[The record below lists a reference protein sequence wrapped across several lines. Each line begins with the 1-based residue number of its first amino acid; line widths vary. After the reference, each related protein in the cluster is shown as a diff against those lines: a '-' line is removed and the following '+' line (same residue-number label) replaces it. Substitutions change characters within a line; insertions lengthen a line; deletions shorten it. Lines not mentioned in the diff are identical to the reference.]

1 MADPN
6 VKNVSAAQVNK
17 SLAANYSY
25 IKKSSEKTI
34 NNSFGNLM
42 QNSLNK
48 MTDLSNKQNTS
59 EKVTVRRSQVEYI
72 VRGAKHT
79 GDGKA
84 VDESTM
90 TGSLKALTGE
100 VKAVVCAV
108 LDMTDEE
115 LERYLAENGM
125 CVMDLLLQNNLAD
138 FVADVAADG
147 DSLKLITDSNLS
159 EKFSE
164 LGDELKKLVATAAQ
178 DMDISVEEL
187 NKYIQSTDFTDVSNV
202 EPADE
207 VVDIQST
214 DFTDVSN
221 VEPADEVVDIQS
233 TDFTDVSNAESA
245 DEVVG
250 TIDKTADTDELLSR
264 RQNNPELENNGSAV
278 EEPELGLEDKITVA
292 SGEDDASQSG
302 TFQKSDESLSG
313 QFLNTLIENVDNAVQ
328 AKEDFK
334 GYSVNSEN
342 IVRQLVDAIKVNV
355 NSSFSE
361 MELQLQP
368 ENLGKLNLVIASRD
382 GIITAQFMAE
392 NDVVKSAIENQIVML
407 KDNFEQQGLKVE
419 AVEVMVQTH
428 GFEMG
433 KNLEGRGDNSQDDD
447 DRHRTSRILTLEE
460 INAIIGDDEAADE
473 DVLAAEMLRASGGNV
488 DYLI

>member
-1 MADPN
+1 
-6 VKNVSAAQVNK
+6 
-17 SLAANYSY
+17 
-25 IKKSSEKTI
+25 
-34 NNSFGNLM
+34 M

-48 MTDLSNKQNTS
+48 MTDSSDKQNTP

-100 VKAVVCAV
+100 VKAIVCAV

-159 EKFSE
+159 ETFSE

-178 DMDISVEEL
+178 EMDISVEEL
-187 NKYIQSTDFTDVSNV
+187 NKYIQSTDFTDVSNE
-202 EPADE
+202 EP
-207 VVDIQST
+207 V
-214 DFTDVSN
+214 
-221 VEPADEVVDIQS
+221 
-233 TDFTDVSNAESA
+233 

-250 TIDKTADTDELLSR
+250 TIDKTADTADTDELLSR
-264 RQNNPELENNGSAV
+264 RQNNPELDKDNNGSAV

-292 SGEDDASQSG
+292 PGEDDASQSG

>member
-48 MTDLSNKQNTS
+48 MTDSSDKQNTP

-138 FVADVAADG
+138 FVTDVAADG

-159 EKFSE
+159 ETFSE

-178 DMDISVEEL
+178 EMDISVEEL
-187 NKYIQSTDFTDVSNV
+187 NKYIQSTDFTDVSNE
-202 EPADE
+202 EP
-207 VVDIQST
+207 
-214 DFTDVSN
+214 
-221 VEPADEVVDIQS
+221 
-233 TDFTDVSNAESA
+233 A

-250 TIDKTADTDELLSR
+250 TIDKTADTADTDGLLSR
-264 RQNNPELENNGSAV
+264 RQNNPELDKDNNGSAV

-292 SGEDDASQSG
+292 PGEDDASRSG

-342 IVRQLVDAIKVNV
+342 IVRQLVDAIKINV

>member
-6 VKNVSAAQVNK
+6 VKNVADAQVNK
-17 SLAANYSY
+17 SIAANYSY
-25 IKKSSEKTI
+25 IKKNSEKTI

-48 MTDLSNKQNTS
+48 MTDSSDKQNTP

-138 FVADVAADG
+138 FVTDVAADG

-159 EKFSE
+159 ETFSE

-178 DMDISVEEL
+178 EMDISVEEL
-187 NKYIQSTDFTDVSNV
+187 NKYIQSTDFTDVSNE
-202 EPADE
+202 EP
-207 VVDIQST
+207 V
-214 DFTDVSN
+214 
-221 VEPADEVVDIQS
+221 
-233 TDFTDVSNAESA
+233 

-250 TIDKTADTDELLSR
+250 TIDKTADTADTDELLSR
-264 RQNNPELENNGSAV
+264 RQNNPELDKDNNGSAV

-292 SGEDDASQSG
+292 PGEDDASQSG

>member
-48 MTDLSNKQNTS
+48 MTDSSDKQNTP

-138 FVADVAADG
+138 FVTDVAADG

-159 EKFSE
+159 ETFSE

-178 DMDISVEEL
+178 EMDISVEEL
-187 NKYIQSTDFTDVSNV
+187 NKYIQSTDFTDVSNE
-202 EPADE
+202 EP
-207 VVDIQST
+207 
-214 DFTDVSN
+214 
-221 VEPADEVVDIQS
+221 
-233 TDFTDVSNAESA
+233 A

-250 TIDKTADTDELLSR
+250 TIDKTADTADTDGLLSR
-264 RQNNPELENNGSAV
+264 RQNNPELDKDNNGSAV

-292 SGEDDASQSG
+292 PGEDDASQSG

-342 IVRQLVDAIKVNV
+342 IVRQLVDAIKINV

-433 KNLEGRGDNSQDDD
+433 KNLEGRGDNSQDGD

>member
-25 IKKSSEKTI
+25 IRKSSEKTI

-48 MTDLSNKQNTS
+48 MTDSSDKQNTP

-100 VKAVVCAV
+100 VKAIVCAV

-159 EKFSE
+159 ETFSE

-178 DMDISVEEL
+178 EMDISVEEL
-187 NKYIQSTDFTDVSNV
+187 NKYIQSTDFTDVSNE
-202 EPADE
+202 EP
-207 VVDIQST
+207 V
-214 DFTDVSN
+214 
-221 VEPADEVVDIQS
+221 
-233 TDFTDVSNAESA
+233 

-250 TIDKTADTDELLSR
+250 TIDKTADTADTDELLSR
-264 RQNNPELENNGSAV
+264 RQNNPELDKDNNGSAV

-292 SGEDDASQSG
+292 PGEDDASQSG

>member
-6 VKNVSAAQVNK
+6 VKNVAAAQVNK

-34 NNSFGNLM
+34 DNSFGNLM
-42 QNSLNK
+42 QNSLDK
-48 MTDLSNKQNTS
+48 MTDSSNKQNTP

-90 TGSLKALTGE
+90 IGSLKALTGE

-147 DSLKLITDSNLS
+147 DSLKLLTDSKLS
-159 EKFSE
+159 ETFSE
-164 LGDELKKLVATAAQ
+164 LGDALKNLVVTAAQ

-187 NKYIQSTDFTDVSNV
+187 NKYIQSTDFTDVSNA
-202 EPADE
+202 EP
-207 VVDIQST
+207 
-214 DFTDVSN
+214 
-221 VEPADEVVDIQS
+221 
-233 TDFTDVSNAESA
+233 A

-264 RQNNPELENNGSAV
+264 RQNNPELENNGSTA
-278 EEPELGLEDKITVA
+278 EEPEPELMLEDKITVA
-292 SGEDDASQSG
+292 PGEDDEPQSG

-368 ENLGKLNLVIASRD
+368 ENLGKLNLVITSRD

-433 KNLEGRGDNSQDDD
+433 KNLEGRGDNPQDDD

>member
-1 MADPN
+1 
-6 VKNVSAAQVNK
+6 
-17 SLAANYSY
+17 
-25 IKKSSEKTI
+25 
-34 NNSFGNLM
+34 
-42 QNSLNK
+42 
-48 MTDLSNKQNTS
+48 
-59 EKVTVRRSQVEYI
+59 
-72 VRGAKHT
+72 
-79 GDGKA
+79 
-84 VDESTM
+84 M

-159 EKFSE
+159 ETFSE

-187 NKYIQSTDFTDVSNV
+187 NKYIQSTDFTDVSN
-202 EPADE
+202 A
-207 VVDIQST
+207 
-214 DFTDVSN
+214 
-221 VEPADEVVDIQS
+221 EPADEVVDIQS

-292 SGEDDASQSG
+292 SSEDDASQSG

-368 ENLGKLNLVIASRD
+368 ENLGKLNLVIASRG
-382 GIITAQFMAE
+382 GIITAQFI
-392 NDVVKSAIENQIVML
+392 DRKSTRL
-407 KDNFEQQGLKVE
+407 
-419 AVEVMVQTH
+419 
-428 GFEMG
+428 
-433 KNLEGRGDNSQDDD
+433 NSS
-447 DRHRTSRILTLEE
+447 HIL
-460 INAIIGDDEAADE
+460 
-473 DVLAAEMLRASGGNV
+473 
-488 DYLI
+488 

>member
-48 MTDLSNKQNTS
+48 MTDSSDKQNTP

-138 FVADVAADG
+138 FVTDVAADG

-159 EKFSE
+159 ETFSE

-178 DMDISVEEL
+178 EMDISVEEL
-187 NKYIQSTDFTDVSNV
+187 NKYIQSTDFTDVSNE
-202 EPADE
+202 EP
-207 VVDIQST
+207 
-214 DFTDVSN
+214 
-221 VEPADEVVDIQS
+221 
-233 TDFTDVSNAESA
+233 A

-250 TIDKTADTDELLSR
+250 TIDKTADTADTADTDELLSR
-264 RQNNPELENNGSAV
+264 RQNNPELDKDNNGSAV

-292 SGEDDASQSG
+292 PGEDDASQSG

-342 IVRQLVDAIKVNV
+342 IVRQLVDAIKINV

>member
-25 IKKSSEKTI
+25 IRKSSEKTI

-159 EKFSE
+159 ETFSE

-178 DMDISVEEL
+178 EMDISVEEL
-187 NKYIQSTDFTDVSNV
+187 NKYIQSTDFTDVSNE
-202 EPADE
+202 EP
-207 VVDIQST
+207 V
-214 DFTDVSN
+214 
-221 VEPADEVVDIQS
+221 
-233 TDFTDVSNAESA
+233 

-250 TIDKTADTDELLSR
+250 TIDKTADTADTDELLSR
-264 RQNNPELENNGSAV
+264 RQNNPELDKDNNGSAV

-342 IVRQLVDAIKVNV
+342 IVRQLVDAIKINV

>member
-187 NKYIQSTDFTDVSNV
+187 NKY
-202 EPADE
+202 
-207 VVDIQST
+207 IQST

-433 KNLEGRGDNSQDDD
+433 MNLEGRGDNSQDDD
-447 DRHRTSRILTLEE
+447 DRHRTLRILTLEE

>member
-1 MADPN
+1 MANPN
-6 VKNVSAAQVNK
+6 VKNVAAAQVNK
-17 SLAANYSY
+17 SIAANYSY

-48 MTDLSNKQNTS
+48 MADSSGKLDTSN
-59 EKVTVRRSQVEYI
+59 KVTVRRSQVEYI

-84 VDESTM
+84 VDESVM

-100 VKAVVCAV
+100 VKAVVCAI

-115 LERYLAENGM
+115 LEKYLAENGM
-125 CVMDLLLQNNLAD
+125 CVTDLLVQNNLAD
-138 FVADVAADG
+138 FVADVVADG
-147 DSLKLITDSNLS
+147 DSLKLLTDSNLS
-159 EKFSE
+159 ETFSE
-164 LGDELKKLVATAAQ
+164 LSDELKNLVATVAQ
-178 DMDISVEEL
+178 DTGISVEEL
-187 NKYIQSTDFTDVSNV
+187 NKYIQSTDFTDMSR
-202 EPADE
+202 
-207 VVDIQST
+207 
-214 DFTDVSN
+214 
-221 VEPADEVVDIQS
+221 
-233 TDFTDVSNAESA
+233 AELT

-250 TIDKTADTDELLSR
+250 TADRAVDTDEFLR
-264 RQNNPELENNGSAV
+264 HQQNNLELENNGSAA
-278 EEPELGLEDKITVA
+278 EESELKLEDKITVA
-292 SGEDDASQSG
+292 LSEDDEPQSG

-368 ENLGKLNLVIASRD
+368 ENLGKLNLVISSRD

-407 KDNFEQQGLKVE
+407 KDNFEQQGLKVD
-419 AVEVMVQTH
+419 AVEVTVQTH

-433 KNLEGRGDNSQDDD
+433 KNLEGREDNPQDDD
-447 DRHRTSRILTLEE
+447 DRHRTSRMLTLEE

>member
-25 IKKSSEKTI
+25 IKKSSEKTV

-48 MTDLSNKQNTS
+48 MTDSSDKQNTP

-100 VKAVVCAV
+100 VKAIVCAV

-159 EKFSE
+159 ETFSE

-178 DMDISVEEL
+178 EMDISVEEL
-187 NKYIQSTDFTDVSNV
+187 NKYIQSTDFTDVSNE
-202 EPADE
+202 EP
-207 VVDIQST
+207 
-214 DFTDVSN
+214 
-221 VEPADEVVDIQS
+221 
-233 TDFTDVSNAESA
+233 A

-250 TIDKTADTDELLSR
+250 TIDKTADTADTDELLSR
-264 RQNNPELENNGSAV
+264 RQNNPELDKDNNGSAV

-292 SGEDDASQSG
+292 PGEDDASQSG

>member
-6 VKNVSAAQVNK
+6 VKNVAAAQVNK

-48 MTDLSNKQNTS
+48 MTDSSNKQNTS

-100 VKAVVCAV
+100 VKAVVCAI

-159 EKFSE
+159 ETFSE

-187 NKYIQSTDFTDVSNV
+187 NKYIQSTDFTDVSNE
-202 EPADE
+202 EP
-207 VVDIQST
+207 V
-214 DFTDVSN
+214 
-221 VEPADEVVDIQS
+221 
-233 TDFTDVSNAESA
+233 

-250 TIDKTADTDELLSR
+250 TIDKTADTADTDELLSR
-264 RQNNPELENNGSAV
+264 RQNNPELDKDNNGSAV

-292 SGEDDASQSG
+292 PGEDDASQSG

-368 ENLGKLNLVIASRD
+368 ENLGKLNLVIASRG

>member
-48 MTDLSNKQNTS
+48 MTDSSDKQNTP
-59 EKVTVRRSQVEYI
+59 ENVTVRRSQVEYI

-100 VKAVVCAV
+100 VKAIVCAV

-159 EKFSE
+159 ETFSE

-178 DMDISVEEL
+178 EMDISVEEL
-187 NKYIQSTDFTDVSNV
+187 NKYIQSTDFTDVSNE
-202 EPADE
+202 EP
-207 VVDIQST
+207 V
-214 DFTDVSN
+214 
-221 VEPADEVVDIQS
+221 
-233 TDFTDVSNAESA
+233 

-250 TIDKTADTDELLSR
+250 TIDKTADTADTDELLSR
-264 RQNNPELENNGSAV
+264 RQNNPELDKDNNGSAV

-292 SGEDDASQSG
+292 PGEDDASQSG

>member
-6 VKNVSAAQVNK
+6 VKNVAAAQVNK
-17 SLAANYSY
+17 SLVANYSY

-48 MTDLSNKQNTS
+48 MTDSSNKQNTS

-159 EKFSE
+159 ETFSE

-187 NKYIQSTDFTDVSNV
+187 NKY
-202 EPADE
+202 
-207 VVDIQST
+207 
-214 DFTDVSN
+214 
-221 VEPADEVVDIQS
+221 IQS

-342 IVRQLVDAIKVNV
+342 IVRQLVDAIKINV

>member
-25 IKKSSEKTI
+25 IRKSSEKTI

-187 NKYIQSTDFTDVSNV
+187 NKYIQSTDFTDVSNE
-202 EPADE
+202 EP
-207 VVDIQST
+207 
-214 DFTDVSN
+214 
-221 VEPADEVVDIQS
+221 
-233 TDFTDVSNAESA
+233 A

-250 TIDKTADTDELLSR
+250 TIDKTADTADTDGLLSR
-264 RQNNPELENNGSAV
+264 RQNNPELDKDNNGSAV

-292 SGEDDASQSG
+292 PGEDDASQSG

-342 IVRQLVDAIKVNV
+342 IVRQLVDAIKINV

>member
-25 IKKSSEKTI
+25 IRKSSEKTI

-159 EKFSE
+159 ETFSE

-187 NKYIQSTDFTDVSNV
+187 NKY
-202 EPADE
+202 
-207 VVDIQST
+207 
-214 DFTDVSN
+214 
-221 VEPADEVVDIQS
+221 IQS

-292 SGEDDASQSG
+292 SSEDDASQSG

-368 ENLGKLNLVIASRD
+368 ENLGKLNLVIASRG

>member
-6 VKNVSAAQVNK
+6 VKNVAAAQVNK

-34 NNSFGNLM
+34 DNSFGNLM
-42 QNSLNK
+42 QNSLDK
-48 MTDLSNKQNTS
+48 MTDSSNKQNTP

-147 DSLKLITDSNLS
+147 DSLKLLTDSKLS
-159 EKFSE
+159 ETFSE
-164 LGDELKKLVATAAQ
+164 LGDALKNLVVTAAQ

-187 NKYIQSTDFTDVSNV
+187 NKYIQSTDFTDVSNA
-202 EPADE
+202 EP
-207 VVDIQST
+207 
-214 DFTDVSN
+214 
-221 VEPADEVVDIQS
+221 
-233 TDFTDVSNAESA
+233 A

-250 TIDKTADTDELLSR
+250 TIDKTADMDELLSR
-264 RQNNPELENNGSAV
+264 RQNNPELENNGSVA
-278 EEPELGLEDKITVA
+278 EKPELMLEDKITVA
-292 SGEDDASQSG
+292 PGPGEDDESHSG

-313 QFLNTLIENVDNAVQ
+313 HFLNTLIENVDNVVQ

-334 GYSVNSEN
+334 GYTVNSEN

-368 ENLGKLNLVIASRD
+368 ENLGKLNLVITSRD

-433 KNLEGRGDNSQDDD
+433 KNLEGRGDNPQDDD

>member
-1 MADPN
+1 M
-6 VKNVSAAQVNK
+6 
-17 SLAANYSY
+17 
-25 IKKSSEKTI
+25 
-34 NNSFGNLM
+34 
-42 QNSLNK
+42 
-48 MTDLSNKQNTS
+48 
-59 EKVTVRRSQVEYI
+59 
-72 VRGAKHT
+72 
-79 GDGKA
+79 
-84 VDESTM
+84 
-90 TGSLKALTGE
+90 
-100 VKAVVCAV
+100 
-108 LDMTDEE
+108 
-115 LERYLAENGM
+115 
-125 CVMDLLLQNNLAD
+125 
-138 FVADVAADG
+138 
-147 DSLKLITDSNLS
+147 
-159 EKFSE
+159 
-164 LGDELKKLVATAAQ
+164 
-178 DMDISVEEL
+178 
-187 NKYIQSTDFTDVSNV
+187 
-202 EPADE
+202 
-207 VVDIQST
+207 
-214 DFTDVSN
+214 
-221 VEPADEVVDIQS
+221 
-233 TDFTDVSNAESA
+233 
-245 DEVVG
+245 VG

-292 SGEDDASQSG
+292 SSEDDASQSG

-368 ENLGKLNLVIASRD
+368 ENLGKLNLVIASRG

>member
-6 VKNVSAAQVNK
+6 VKNVAAAQVNK

-48 MTDLSNKQNTS
+48 MTDSSNKQNTPD
-59 EKVTVRRSQVEYI
+59 KVTVRRSQVEYI

-147 DSLKLITDSNLS
+147 DSLKLLTDSKLS
-159 EKFSE
+159 ETFSE
-164 LGDELKKLVATAAQ
+164 LGDELKNLVVTAAQ

-187 NKYIQSTDFTDVSNV
+187 NKYIQSTDFTDVSNA
-202 EPADE
+202 EP
-207 VVDIQST
+207 
-214 DFTDVSN
+214 
-221 VEPADEVVDIQS
+221 
-233 TDFTDVSNAESA
+233 A

-250 TIDKTADTDELLSR
+250 TIDKTADTDELLNR
-264 RQNNPELENNGSAV
+264 RQNNPELENNGSAP
-278 EEPELGLEDKITVA
+278 EEPELMLEDKITVA
-292 SGEDDASQSG
+292 PGEDDESQSG

-334 GYSVNSEN
+334 GYTVNSEN

-368 ENLGKLNLVIASRD
+368 ENLGKLNLVITSRD

-433 KNLEGRGDNSQDDD
+433 KNLEGRGDNPQDDD

>member
-6 VKNVSAAQVNK
+6 VKNIAAAQVNK
-17 SLAANYSY
+17 SIAANYSY

-42 QNSLNK
+42 QNSLDK
-48 MTDLSNKQNTS
+48 MADSSNTQNMP

-147 DSLKLITDSNLS
+147 DSLKLLTDSNLS
-159 EKFSE
+159 ETFSE
-164 LGDELKKLVATAAQ
+164 LGDELKNLVVTAAQ

-187 NKYIQSTDFTDVSNV
+187 NKYIQSTDFTDVSNA
-202 EPADE
+202 EP
-207 VVDIQST
+207 
-214 DFTDVSN
+214 
-221 VEPADEVVDIQS
+221 
-233 TDFTDVSNAESA
+233 A

-264 RQNNPELENNGSAV
+264 RQNNPELENNGSTA
-278 EEPELGLEDKITVA
+278 EEPEPELMLEDKITVA
-292 SGEDDASQSG
+292 PGEDDEPQSG

-313 QFLNTLIENVDNAVQ
+313 QFFNTLIENVENAVQ

-368 ENLGKLNLVIASRD
+368 ENLGKLNLVITSRD

-433 KNLEGRGDNSQDDD
+433 KNLEGRGDNPQDDD

>member
-48 MTDLSNKQNTS
+48 MTDSSDKQNTP

-100 VKAVVCAV
+100 VKAIVCAV

-159 EKFSE
+159 ETFSE

-178 DMDISVEEL
+178 EMDISVEEL
-187 NKYIQSTDFTDVSNV
+187 NKYIQSTDFTDVSNE
-202 EPADE
+202 EP
-207 VVDIQST
+207 V
-214 DFTDVSN
+214 
-221 VEPADEVVDIQS
+221 
-233 TDFTDVSNAESA
+233 

-250 TIDKTADTDELLSR
+250 TIDKTADTADTDELLSR
-264 RQNNPELENNGSAV
+264 RQNNPELDKDNNGSAV

-292 SGEDDASQSG
+292 PGEDDASQSG

-342 IVRQLVDAIKVNV
+342 IVRQLVDAIKINV

>member
-25 IKKSSEKTI
+25 IRKSSEKTI

-48 MTDLSNKQNTS
+48 MTDSSDKQNTP

-138 FVADVAADG
+138 FVTDVAADG

-159 EKFSE
+159 ETFSE

-178 DMDISVEEL
+178 EMDISVEEL
-187 NKYIQSTDFTDVSNV
+187 NKYIQSTDFTDVSNE
-202 EPADE
+202 EP
-207 VVDIQST
+207 
-214 DFTDVSN
+214 
-221 VEPADEVVDIQS
+221 
-233 TDFTDVSNAESA
+233 A

-250 TIDKTADTDELLSR
+250 TIDKTADTADTDGLLSR
-264 RQNNPELENNGSAV
+264 RQNNPELDKDNNGSAV

-292 SGEDDASQSG
+292 PGEDDASQSG

-342 IVRQLVDAIKVNV
+342 IVRQLVDAIKINV

>member
-34 NNSFGNLM
+34 DNSFGNLM

-48 MTDLSNKQNTS
+48 MTDSSNKQNAS
-59 EKVTVRRSQVEYI
+59 GKVTVRRSQVEYI

-84 VDESTM
+84 IDESTM

-159 EKFSE
+159 ETFSE

-187 NKYIQSTDFTDVSNV
+187 NKY
-202 EPADE
+202 
-207 VVDIQST
+207 
-214 DFTDVSN
+214 
-221 VEPADEVVDIQS
+221 IQS

-292 SGEDDASQSG
+292 SSEDDASQSG

-368 ENLGKLNLVIASRD
+368 ENLGKLNLVIASRG

>member
-6 VKNVSAAQVNK
+6 VKNVADAQVNK
-17 SLAANYSY
+17 SIAANYSY

-48 MTDLSNKQNTS
+48 MTDSSDKQNTP

-159 EKFSE
+159 ETFSE

-178 DMDISVEEL
+178 EMDISVEEL
-187 NKYIQSTDFTDVSNV
+187 NKYIQSTDFTDVSNE
-202 EPADE
+202 EP
-207 VVDIQST
+207 
-214 DFTDVSN
+214 
-221 VEPADEVVDIQS
+221 
-233 TDFTDVSNAESA
+233 A

-250 TIDKTADTDELLSR
+250 TIDKTADTADTDELLSR
-264 RQNNPELENNGSAV
+264 RQNNPELDKDNNGSAV

-342 IVRQLVDAIKVNV
+342 IVRQLVDAIKINV

>member
-6 VKNVSAAQVNK
+6 VKNVADAQVNK
-17 SLAANYSY
+17 SIAANYSY
-25 IKKSSEKTI
+25 IKKNSEKTI

-48 MTDLSNKQNTS
+48 MTDSSDKQNTP

-159 EKFSE
+159 ETFSE

-178 DMDISVEEL
+178 EMDISVEEL
-187 NKYIQSTDFTDVSNV
+187 NKYIQSTDFTDVSNE
-202 EPADE
+202 EP
-207 VVDIQST
+207 V
-214 DFTDVSN
+214 
-221 VEPADEVVDIQS
+221 
-233 TDFTDVSNAESA
+233 

-250 TIDKTADTDELLSR
+250 TIDKTADTADTDELLSR
-264 RQNNPELENNGSAV
+264 RQNNPELDKDNNGSAV

-342 IVRQLVDAIKVNV
+342 IVRQLVDAIKINV

>member
-1 MADPN
+1 MVDYKFIKYGRKEEMTMADPN
-6 VKNVSAAQVNK
+6 VKNVAAAQVNK

-34 NNSFGNLM
+34 DNSFGNFM
-42 QNSLNK
+42 QNSLDK
-48 MTDLSNKQNTS
+48 MTDSSNKQNTP

-147 DSLKLITDSNLS
+147 DSFKLITDSKLS
-159 EKFSE
+159 ETFSE
-164 LGDELKKLVATAAQ
+164 LGDELKNLVATVAQ
-178 DMDISVEEL
+178 DLGISVEEL
-187 NKYIQSTDFTDVSNV
+187 NKYIQS
-202 EPADE
+202 
-207 VVDIQST
+207 I
-214 DFTDVSN
+214 
-221 VEPADEVVDIQS
+221 
-233 TDFTDVSNAESA
+233 DFTDVSNAEPA

-264 RQNNPELENNGSAV
+264 RQNNPELENNGSAA
-278 EEPELGLEDKITVA
+278 EKPELMLEDKITVA
-292 SGEDDASQSG
+292 PGEDDESHSG

-313 QFLNTLIENVDNAVQ
+313 HFLNTLIENVDNAVQ

-334 GYSVNSEN
+334 GYTVNSEN

-368 ENLGKLNLVIASRD
+368 ENLGKLNLVITSRD

-433 KNLEGRGDNSQDDD
+433 KNLEGRGDNPQDDD

>member
-6 VKNVSAAQVNK
+6 VKNVSATQVNK

-34 NNSFGNLM
+34 DNSFGNLM

-48 MTDLSNKQNTS
+48 MTDSSNKQNAS
-59 EKVTVRRSQVEYI
+59 GKVTVRRSQVEYI

-159 EKFSE
+159 ETFSE

-187 NKYIQSTDFTDVSNV
+187 NKY
-202 EPADE
+202 
-207 VVDIQST
+207 
-214 DFTDVSN
+214 
-221 VEPADEVVDIQS
+221 IQS

-292 SGEDDASQSG
+292 SSEDDASQSG

-368 ENLGKLNLVIASRD
+368 ENLGKLNLVIASRG

>member
-6 VKNVSAAQVNK
+6 VKNVAAAQVNK

-34 NNSFGNLM
+34 DNSFGNLM
-42 QNSLNK
+42 QNSLDK
-48 MTDLSNKQNTS
+48 MTDSSNKQNTP

-90 TGSLKALTGE
+90 TGILKALTGE

-147 DSLKLITDSNLS
+147 DSLKLLTDSKLS
-159 EKFSE
+159 ETFSE
-164 LGDELKKLVATAAQ
+164 LGDALKNLVVTAAQ

-187 NKYIQSTDFTDVSNV
+187 NKYIQSTD
-202 EPADE
+202 
-207 VVDIQST
+207 I
-214 DFTDVSN
+214 
-221 VEPADEVVDIQS
+221 
-233 TDFTDVSNAESA
+233 TDVSNAEPA

-264 RQNNPELENNGSAV
+264 RQNNPELENNGSAA
-278 EEPELGLEDKITVA
+278 EKPELMLEDKITVA
-292 SGEDDASQSG
+292 PGEDDESHSG

-313 QFLNTLIENVDNAVQ
+313 HFLNTLIENVDNAVQ

-334 GYSVNSEN
+334 GYTVNSEN

-368 ENLGKLNLVIASRD
+368 ENLGKLNLVITSRD

-433 KNLEGRGDNSQDDD
+433 KNLEGRGDNPQDDD

>member
-25 IKKSSEKTI
+25 IRKSSEKTI

-48 MTDLSNKQNTS
+48 MTDSSDKQNTP

-159 EKFSE
+159 ETFSE

-178 DMDISVEEL
+178 EMDISVEEL
-187 NKYIQSTDFTDVSNV
+187 NKYIQSTDFTDVSNE
-202 EPADE
+202 EP
-207 VVDIQST
+207 
-214 DFTDVSN
+214 
-221 VEPADEVVDIQS
+221 
-233 TDFTDVSNAESA
+233 A

-250 TIDKTADTDELLSR
+250 TIDKTADTADTDELLSR
-264 RQNNPELENNGSAV
+264 RQNNPELDKDNNGSAV

-342 IVRQLVDAIKVNV
+342 IVRQLVDAIKINV

>member
-187 NKYIQSTDFTDVSNV
+187 NKYIQSTDFTDVSN
-202 EPADE
+202 
-207 VVDIQST
+207 
-214 DFTDVSN
+214 
-221 VEPADEVVDIQS
+221 
-233 TDFTDVSNAESA
+233 AESA
-245 DEVVG
+245 EEVVG
-250 TIDKTADTDELLSR
+250 TIAKPADTDELLSS
-264 RQNNPELENNGSAV
+264 RQNNPEIENNGSAV

-313 QFLNTLIENVDNAVQ
+313 QFLFTLIENVYNAVQ

>member
-34 NNSFGNLM
+34 DNSFGNLM

-48 MTDLSNKQNTS
+48 MTDSSNKQNAS
-59 EKVTVRRSQVEYI
+59 GKVTVRRSQVEYI

-159 EKFSE
+159 ETFSE

-187 NKYIQSTDFTDVSNV
+187 NKY
-202 EPADE
+202 
-207 VVDIQST
+207 
-214 DFTDVSN
+214 
-221 VEPADEVVDIQS
+221 IQS

-292 SGEDDASQSG
+292 SSEDDASQSG

-368 ENLGKLNLVIASRD
+368 ENLGKLNLVIASRG

>member
-221 VEPADEVVDIQS
+221 
-233 TDFTDVSNAESA
+233 AESA

-382 GIITAQFMAE
+382 GIIT
-392 NDVVKSAIENQIVML
+392 VSY
-407 KDNFEQQGLKVE
+407 
-419 AVEVMVQTH
+419 TH
-428 GFEMG
+428 
-433 KNLEGRGDNSQDDD
+433 
-447 DRHRTSRILTLEE
+447 LTLPTKR
-460 INAIIGDDEAADE
+460 I
-473 DVLAAEMLRASGGNV
+473 V
-488 DYLI
+488 

>member
-164 LGDELKKLVATAAQ
+164 L
-178 DMDISVEEL
+178 
-187 NKYIQSTDFTDVSNV
+187 NKY
-202 EPADE
+202 
-207 VVDIQST
+207 IQST

>member
-6 VKNVSAAQVNK
+6 VKNVAAAQVNK

-25 IKKSSEKTI
+25 IRKGSEKTI

-48 MTDLSNKQNTS
+48 MTDSSDKQNIP
-59 EKVTVRRSQVEYI
+59 EKVTVRRSQIEYI

-115 LERYLAENGM
+115 LEKYLAENGM

-147 DSLKLITDSNLS
+147 DSLKLLTDSRLS
-159 EKFSE
+159 ETFSE
-164 LGDELKKLVATAAQ
+164 LSDELKNLVATAAQ

-187 NKYIQSTDFTDVSNV
+187 NKYIQSTDFTDVSNA

-207 VVDIQST
+207 VV
-214 DFTDVSN
+214 V
-221 VEPADEVVDIQS
+221 
-233 TDFTDVSNAESA
+233 
-245 DEVVG
+245 
-250 TIDKTADTDELLSR
+250 TIDKTADTDELLSH
-264 RQNNPELENNGSAV
+264 RQNNTEVENNGSAAK
-278 EEPELGLEDKITVA
+278 EPELRLEDKLTVA
-292 SGEDDASQSG
+292 SSEDDESQSG

-368 ENLGKLNLVIASRD
+368 ENLGKLNLVISSRD

-433 KNLEGRGDNSQDDD
+433 KNLEGRGDDQQDDA